1 MFVFLCLTYSFNMII
16 SRFIHFFC
24 KWHYFIHFHGWEV
37 FHCICV
43 DVYILVYYLFMHA
56 SVSEPLGCIYILAV
70 VNSAAINTGVHV
82 SFPITVFIFSRYMPR
97 SGIAEYHGNSIF
109 SLLRKIHTV
118 FHFGCTNLHS
128 HWQGKMVLFSSH
140 PFQHLLF
147 VDILMMAIL
156 TGVRWCLTVAL
167 ICILLLVSDVLSIFS
182 CASWPPK
189 RTALNGGGQG
199 AWKP

>member
-1 MFVFLCLTYSFNMII
+1 
-16 SRFIHFFC
+16 
-24 KWHYFIHFHGWEV
+24 
-37 FHCICV
+37 
-43 DVYILVYYLFMHA
+43 MHA

-156 TGVRWCLTVAL
+156 TGVRWYFTAVVSL
-167 ICILLLVSDVLSIFS
+167 IISKLEHLFMEAYFFLYVFLFPASLCSSPHSVSTS
-182 CASWPPK
+182 
-189 RTALNGGGQG
+189 
-199 AWKP
+199 